1 MKTHMLE
8 TPGGFRIAC
17 GKFVEDQ
24 GAKTSDP
31 AKVTC
36 RACLKSVHLP
46 ARGLRGR
53 EGLRID
59 ASCSSLGTDGR
70 HQADSGST
78 ACALPMA
85 GASRTSRTAR
95 ARP

>member
-31 AKVTC
+31 GKVTC
-36 RACLKSVHLP
+36 RACLKSVTYRLE
-46 ARGLRGR
+46 AF
-53 EGLRID
+53 E
-59 ASCSSLGTDGR
+59 A
-70 HQADSGST
+70 AK
-78 ACALPMA
+78 
-85 GASRTSRTAR
+85 GAS
-95 ARP
+95 